1 MKVLICGGG
10 RITRELLKRLGE
22 AWDITLVEKNRDH
35 LDRLMDRYPFIK
47 ATVHGDA
54 SSPVVLEEANL
65 AGQDF
70 ILAMTDSDP
79 VNLAAV
85 RFAGE
90 KGVPHILARVNDVDQ
105 YQKQF
110 AELGV
115 QTLIVN
121 LMIAKTICHYL
132 EEPRIRSTPVSNGRV
147 EVLEIP
153 VDQKSWVV
161 GFPVSPLGQG
171 GWRVGAII
179 RGNEL
184 LFPEAR
190 TTVQAGDRLM
200 VLADPSDFKEVSR
213 LFDSGSIRF
222 PQSYGRELLLVLPE
236 KKELNPNP
244 LLTECYHLVQNT
256 GLTRMSVI
264 CGEEHGALLE
274 NWQDMDH
281 GQGVEL
287 TLEQT
292 DDVWDRVY
300 EISSERNI
308 GLVVSPPLDGSFL
321 SSLVRP
327 RLITLAHSLAS
338 PLFLTRQSQPYE
350 RILVPFNATAM
361 AERAVEVA
369 ADLAKAHS
377 GEVTVVVVRGDE
389 FLHNNEDEGWATSMF
404 ERVRKLGHRYKTS
417 FKEELRQGN
426 PVKEIAGLTKNYD
439 LLVIGSTTRDGG
451 LFSPPVGE
459 LLAMRA
465 ACSVLILT
473 A

>member
-10 RITRELLKRLGE
+10 RITRELLKRLGDSWE
-22 AWDITLVEKNRDH
+22 ITMVEKNPDH
-35 LDRLMDRYPFIK
+35 LDRLTDLYPFLK
-47 ATVHGDA
+47 HTVHGDA

-65 AGQDF
+65 ASQDF
-70 ILAMTDSDP
+70 MLAMTDNDP

-90 KGVPHILARVNDVDQ
+90 KGVPHILARVNDADQ

-110 AELGV
+110 TELGV

-132 EEPRIRSTPVSNGRV
+132 EEPRVRSTPVSQGRV

-153 VDQKSWVV
+153 VDQKSWAV
-161 GFPVSPLGQG
+161 GMPASPLGQG

-179 RGNEL
+179 RENDL
-184 LFPEAR
+184 LFPDPR

-200 VLADPSDFKEVSR
+200 VLADPSAFKEVSH
-213 LFDSGSIRF
+213 LFDSGTMRF
-222 PQSYGRELLLVLPE
+222 PQSYGRELLLVLPD
-236 KKELNPNP
+236 KKELDPNP
-244 LLTECYHLVQNT
+244 LLAESYHLVQNT
-256 GLTRMSVI
+256 GLVRMSVI
-264 CGEEHGALLE
+264 CGYENGALSE
-274 NWQDMDH
+274 RWQDLDH
-281 GQGVEL
+281 GEGVEL

-292 DDVWDRVY
+292 EDVWDRVY
-300 EISSERNI
+300 EIASERSV
-308 GLVVSPPLDGSFL
+308 GLVASPPLEGSFL
-321 SSLVRP
+321 SSLIRP
-327 RLITLAHSLAS
+327 RLITLAHSLTS
-338 PLFLTRQSQPYE
+338 PLFITRQTQPYE
-350 RILVPFNATAM
+350 KILVPFNATAM

-369 ADLAKAHS
+369 ADLARAQGS
-377 GEVTVVVVRGDE
+377 EVTVVVVQGDE
-389 FLHNNEDEGWATSMF
+389 FLHGDEDECWANDMF
-404 ERVRKLGHRYKTS
+404 AQVRKLGHKFKIA

-426 PVKEIAGLTKNYD
+426 PVKEITGLTQKHD
-439 LLVIGSTTRDGG
+439 LLVIGSTTRDAG